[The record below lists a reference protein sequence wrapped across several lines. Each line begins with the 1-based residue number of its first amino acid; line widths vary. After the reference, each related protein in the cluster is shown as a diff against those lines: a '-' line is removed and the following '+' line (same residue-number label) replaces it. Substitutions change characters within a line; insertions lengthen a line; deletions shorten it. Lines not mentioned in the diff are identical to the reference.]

1 MSVMSKLVIPSDPE
15 RLVEVDAFAE
25 ERIAKLRFTQDQ
37 RDDIAISLSEAVNN
51 AIMHGNR
58 GDIAKTVTIVLE
70 ERKNE
75 LRIEVSDEGAGF
87 EPEEVADP
95 TDPENL
101 LEESGRGLLIIRH
114 LMDDVIVTPTE
125 HGTTVELI
133 KKYTNHTK

>member
-15 RLVEVDAFAE
+15 RLEDVDAFAE
-25 ERIAKLRFTQDQ
+25 ERIAKLHFTPDQ

-51 AIMHGNR
+51 AILHGNQ
-58 GDIAKTVTIVLE
+58 GDIKKTVTIVLE
-70 ERKNE
+70 ERDTD
-75 LRIEVSDEGAGF
+75 LRIEVSDQGDGF

-101 LEESGRGLLIIRH
+101 LAESGRGLLIIRH

-125 HGTTVELI
+125 HGTVVELI
-133 KKYTNHTK
+133 KRFSNNK